1 MNNYL
6 KIYCEEVLNAL
17 GYSYTNEDIDKLVNM
32 FDEAYLADFEAYQVW
47 WNVIDKYYEDKENS
61 D

>member
-6 KIYCEEVLNAL
+6 KVYCEEILNDL
-17 GYSYTNEDIDKLVNM
+17 GYSYTNEDIDMIVNV
-32 FDEAYLADFEAYQVW
+32 FDGSYLADFEAY
-47 WNVIDKYYEDKENS
+47 EDKENS